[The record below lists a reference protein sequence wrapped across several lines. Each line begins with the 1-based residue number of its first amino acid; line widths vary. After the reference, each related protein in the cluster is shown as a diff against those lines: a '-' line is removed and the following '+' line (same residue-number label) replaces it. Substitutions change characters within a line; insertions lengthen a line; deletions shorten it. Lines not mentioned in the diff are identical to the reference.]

1 MDQVTVLLV
10 LFVLTIIQDILI
22 GIFSAPGIIA
32 TMIASRA
39 MSPRKALL
47 LSTITQLIGPLAFG
61 VTVAHVIG
69 SEVFNT
75 RVVTSSVLLVA
86 LSATI
91 VWMIISWYLHVPSSS
106 THALLGGLLGSVL
119 VAAGPSAIYSSGL
132 LKILISLAI
141 TAPLAMLG
149 GFLVVRASYWLV
161 QNASPRINDRFIQGQ
176 WLTSIGL
183 GLVIGS
189 INAQNVMGMMTL
201 GLVLTGFLPQF
212 EVPNWVIGLS
222 ALGLAFGNL
231 IGGTRLIKT
240 VGAKFFQV
248 RPIHGFSAQVA
259 SAVII
264 GIALRLGGNVS
275 ATHVTSLAVVGAGA
289 AERLSMVR
297 WGFVQNVLIT
307 WLVTIPFTALLGGL
321 VYLGLSRIGAQ

>member
-1 MDQVTVLLV
+1 MDRATVLII
-10 LFVLTIIQDILI
+10 LFALTLIQDVLI

-32 TMIASRA
+32 TMIASRS
-39 MSPRKALL
+39 MSPRKAVL
-47 LSTITQLIGPLAFG
+47 LSTVTQLIGPLLFG

-75 RVVTSSVLLVA
+75 SVVTSVVLLVA
-86 LSATI
+86 LSSTI
-91 VWMIISWYLHVPSSS
+91 IWMVISYYLHVPSSS

-119 VAAGPSAIYSSGL
+119 VAAGPDAVYSSGL

-149 GFLVVRASYWLV
+149 GFIMVRLSYWAV
-161 QNASPRINDRFIQGQ
+161 RNASPRINDRFNQGQ

-183 GLVIGS
+183 GMVVGS

-201 GLVLTGFLPQF
+201 ALVLTGFIPQF
-212 EVPNWVIGLS
+212 EVPGWVIGLS

-240 VGAKFFQV
+240 VGARFFQV

-275 ATHVTSLAVVGAGA
+275 ATHVTSMAVVGAGA

-297 WGFVQNVLIT
+297 WGFVQNVLLT

-321 VYLGLSRIGAQ
+321 VYMGLSRIGVQ

>member
-240 VGAKFFQV
+240 VGAKF
-248 RPIHGFSAQVA
+248 SAQVA

-321 VYLGLSRIGAQ
+321 VYLGLSRIGVQ